1 MRIAL
6 VNDLG
11 LALQSLQRVLE
22 LEPAHRIAWIA
33 RDGEEAVQ
41 RAAAARPDLI
51 LMDLLMPRLNGV
63 EATRRI
69 MAASPCP
76 ILVVTG
82 SVGAR
87 PGLVYEALGCGAI
100 DAISLPSLE
109 GSAAEA
115 GAALLTRIRRIERLT
130 QPSPSRR
137 GAPRPVAAAGRPAL
151 PPLIA
156 IGASTG
162 GPHALAACLAP
173 LPRDLPAALLVAQH
187 IDAQFSAGLAAWL
200 DQQIPLPVRL
210 AQPGERP
217 QAGVVLL
224 AGRNDHLLLQPDGRL
239 GYSPEPREEP
249 YRPSVNRLFRSL
261 LQPGL
266 PPGQA
271 VLLTG
276 MGRDGAAGLLE
287 LREAGW
293 HTIAQTAATCAVYG
307 MPRAAI
313 ALGAACE
320 QLPPIAMAASLQRHL
335 QQGRPGG
342 ASAHPPA

>member
-1 MRIAL
+1 VRIAL
-6 VNDLG
+6 VNDLA
-11 LALQSLQRVLE
+11 LALRSLQRVLE

-33 RDGEEAVQ
+33 RDGEEAVE
-41 RAAAARPDLI
+41 RTASDRPDLI

-109 GSAAEA
+109 GSAADA
-115 GAALLTRIRRIERLT
+115 GAALLKRIRQIERLV
-130 QPSPSRR
+130 QPSP
-137 GAPRPVAAAGRPAL
+137 GRPSPARPARATGLRSL

-173 LPRDLPAALLVAQH
+173 LPLDLAAAVVVAQH
-187 IDAQFSAGLAAWL
+187 IDAQFSPGLASWL
-200 DQQIPLPVRL
+200 DQQIALPVRL
-210 AQPGERP
+210 AEAGERP

-224 AGRNDHLLLQPDGRL
+224 AGRNDHLVLQADGRL
-239 GYSPEPREEP
+239 AYNPEPRDEP
-249 YRPSVNRLFRSL
+249 YRPSVNRLFHSL

-287 LREAGW
+287 LRQGGW
-293 HTIAQTAATCAVYG
+293 HTIAQSEDTCAVYG
-307 MPRAAI
+307 MPRAAVE
-313 ALGAACE
+313 LGGACE
-320 QLPPIAMAASLQRHL
+320 QLPPSAIALSLLQRLRH
-335 QQGRPGG
+335 R
-342 ASAHPPA
+342 